1 MLTTLYT
8 VLIQI
13 QKVFVFEFES
23 NLNSNFNLFEN
34 SSKMNQF
41 QFYSQMRSYKLHP
54 ETCDKNLRKHYLL
67 FH

>member
-8 VLIQI
+8 FLIQI
-13 QKVFVFEFES
+13 HKIFVIEFES
-23 NLNSNFNLFEN
+23 NLNTNFNLFEN

-54 ETCDKNLRKHYLL
+54 ET
-67 FH
+67 